1 MSKLAVTYY
10 HDPIYRNIQDFKIHE
25 SGEAAVKYFKENVR
39 KYFHLEPVFQS
50 EPRISEGKSYSCR
63 TGFRS
68 YTVRYLDE
76 DEVKIYGM
84 YGDEAFIDTST
95 AKLIEPDRVMVSE

>member
-10 HDPIYRNIQDFKIHE
+10 HDPIYRDIQDFKIDE

-39 KYFHLEPVFQS
+39 TYFHLEPVFQS

-76 DEVKIYGM
+76 YEVKLYCM
-84 YGDEAFIDTST
+84 YGNDASIDTST
-95 AKLIEPDRVMVSE
+95 AKLIVPDGVMVSE